1 MRLMPE
7 DSEIELISN
16 VMRAMANVM
25 RASVTGIRKSAFL
38 NQSLHNIHYR
48 TFLAVIN
55 RGKPRS
61 DNNKMPHAN
70 AVRKHSP
77 PPEHALKTKPSHP
90 ECQRGSKTEPIP
102 IDPTPLP
109 MHPCPKSL
117 SRHKLF
123 GKIPGQIF
131 PKLNVLREALNP
143 LFKWRIFRK
152 LFFMCRSRILLA
164 ILS

>member
-1 MRLMPE
+1 MHASHAGGFGNRTYLE
-7 DSEIELISN
+7 RDACYGERDACVRDGDSEIELISN
-16 VMRAMANVM
+16 VTRAMANVM

-61 DNNKMPHAN
+61 DNNKIPHAN

-90 ECQRGSKTEPIP
+90 SCQRGSKTEPIP

-109 MHPCPKSL
+109 MHPCP
-117 SRHKLF
+117 
-123 GKIPGQIF
+123 
-131 PKLNVLREALNP
+131 NP
-143 LFKWRIFRK
+143 LVVTSFLGRYQDKSFQNS
-152 LFFMCRSRILLA
+152 MC
-164 ILS
+164 